1 MRFKYALRGIS
12 RKFFYS
18 FLIMFQ
24 LFFGFYSMYENINLY
39 KKMDKETNNIE
50 EILKYKNM
58 YALEVQDVEDN
69 SKYFKNIDKTIRSM
83 ENKSKYNFIRNIDNT
98 IYTPI
103 FDGYNQF
110 QQYDYK
116 WKINGKIHFP
126 LKNFTIN
133 KKYLEVYPLKVKK
146 GRMFN
151 KNEFNFIDKD
161 NSVVPI
167 LVGANF
173 SKYFKVGDEIPIQ
186 GLKVNYKGKIIGIL
200 EKDQY
205 NPGNIAIPDSKYIN
219 LNDYVISTD
228 SIFES
233 ELEVYTY
240 SLLNGTYISFKNDL
254 DKNEINEELKNIKK
268 AFNSI
273 PIIKNAGIRDLSE
286 YINQDIDKFQE
297 QFQIVSITSIS
308 VIIFVCIT
316 FIISL
321 LESID
326 KRKKEYG
333 IHIMS
338 GGKLSDIAVTT
349 YMEVL
354 MIFFIT
360 FLFTVSAVYYKYG
373 HLLDVNTLA
382 ILFIII
388 ILLSILSSIVPIV
401 KIFKLNINEL
411 IKGDE

>member
-1 MRFKYALRGIS
+1 MRLKYALRGIS

-18 FLIMFQ
+18 FLIIFQ

-58 YALEVQDVEDN
+58 YALEVQDVENN
-69 SKYFKNIDKTIRSM
+69 SKYFKNIDKTIKFM
-83 ENKSKYNFIRNIDNT
+83 ENKSKYNFIRNIEHS

-116 WKINGKIHFP
+116 WKVDGKIHFP

-133 KKYLEVYPLKVKK
+133 KKYLEVYPLKIQK
-146 GRMFN
+146 GRLFN
-151 KNEFNFIDKD
+151 ESEFDFTGKD
-161 NSVVPI
+161 NSVIPI
-167 LVGANF
+167 LVGANL
-173 SKYFKVGDEIPIQ
+173 SKYFKVGDEIPIHWSR
-186 GLKVNYKGKIIGIL
+186 KHKAEIIGIL

-240 SLLNGTYISFKNDL
+240 SLLNGTYISFKDDL
-254 DKNEINEELKNIKK
+254 DRNEINKELKNIKK

-338 GGKLSDIAVTT
+338 GGKLSDIAVIT

-354 MIFFIT
+354 MIFSIT

-373 HLLDVNTLA
+373 HLLDVNTLS

-388 ILLSILSSIVPIV
+388 ILLSILSSIGPIV

>member
-1 MRFKYALRGIS
+1 
-12 RKFFYS
+12 
-18 FLIMFQ
+18 
-24 LFFGFYSMYENINLY
+24 MYENINLY

-69 SKYFKNIDKTIRSM
+69 NKYFKNIDKTIKSM
-83 ENKSKYNFIRNIDNT
+83 ENKSKYNFIRNIEHS

-116 WKINGKIHFP
+116 WKVDGKIHFP

-133 KKYLEVYPLKVKK
+133 KKYLEVYPLKIQK
-146 GRMFN
+146 GRLFN
-151 KNEFNFIDKD
+151 ENEFDFTDKD

-173 SKYFKVGDEIPIQ
+173 SKYFEVGDEIPIHWSREH
-186 GLKVNYKGKIIGIL
+186 KAKIIGVL

-219 LNDYVISTD
+219 LNDYIISTD

-240 SLLNGTYISFKNDL
+240 SLLNGTYISFKDDL

-338 GGKLSDIAVTT
+338 GGKLSDIAVIT
-349 YMEVL
+349 YLEVL

-373 HLLDVNTLA
+373 HLLDVNTLY

-388 ILLSILSSIVPIV
+388 LLLSILSSIGPIV